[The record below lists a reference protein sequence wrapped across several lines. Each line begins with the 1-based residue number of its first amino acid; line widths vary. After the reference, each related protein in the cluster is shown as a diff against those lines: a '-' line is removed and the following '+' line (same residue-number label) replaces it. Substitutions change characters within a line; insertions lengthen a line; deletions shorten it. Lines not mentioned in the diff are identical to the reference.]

1 MLKGNFFIHI
11 AKRLL
16 PACLILSLS
25 IVAASAATA
34 TSPWEYFDSNVNGIE
49 FHYRHQASATTNGSS
64 AHATATI
71 VTTDGTKLVGGYVG
85 AQAILFRG
93 GSQVRATAMI
103 MNQPN
108 TTGVTVSTTDEYVAG
123 NYSAQGKC
131 KIYYTN
137 GYFQGGKYQTDPTPV
152 VQLGIA
158 RKINQQLPEDMQY
171 KINENGQFY
180 GKAISEEITGVSLNL
195 IESIGING
203 KKGYVKAT
211 DLTPDFKSL
220 EEARKYIPADKIIPV
235 YDSDGYTIIDTFE
248 LSTGEITQLQ

>member
-1 MLKGNFFIHI
+1 MIQI

-16 PACLILSLS
+16 PACIILSLS

-34 TSPWEYFDSNVNGIE
+34 TSPWEYYDSTVYGIK
-49 FHYRHQASATTNGSS
+49 FHYRHQASATTTNNS

-71 VTTDGTKLVGGYVG
+71 VSTDGTKLVGGYVG
-85 AQAILFRG
+85 AQAILFRD

-108 TTGVTVSTTDEYVAG
+108 TTGVTVSTIDEYISG
-123 NYSAQGKC
+123 NYSARGKC

-137 GYFQGGKYQTDPTPV
+137 GYYQGEKYQTDPTPV
-152 VQLGIA
+152 VQLGIT
-158 RKINQQLPEDMQY
+158 RKINQYLPEDMQY
-171 KINENGQFY
+171 QINANGQFY
-180 GKAISEEITGVSLNL
+180 GKAVSEEITGVSLDL

-220 EEARKYIPADKIIPV
+220 AEARKYVPADKIIPV
-235 YDSDGYTIIDTFE
+235 YASDGLTVIDTFRIV
-248 LSTGEITQLQ
+248 TGDITQLK